1 MSSAFEAELILSR
14 PYLTRKQISR
24 AQKNTISDLRSYSQ
38 KKLVIIKYLS
48 DMCVQLKLPR
58 KTLETAIYY
67 YERYHLFNAF
77 ETELIYLLATSCLV
91 LSCKQTETLKKVNE
105 ICQVSYKVRKI
116 LKANQDMMETFKKRI
131 WQTELRILESC
142 SFDYRVNNFL
152 HIDEYIIKI
161 GKSLQLEPNVCYLA
175 WLIAYDVLK
184 SDILLIVPQHCIAIA
199 ILKIS
204 VELFNLQNDN
214 SANENNNTKWS
225 KVDYSFFETNESSV
239 NEAYF
244 EISNFYINTFD
255 ICDLQANIPPNY
267 PHIGIESF
275 IELKQNTGRQRG
287 LGELENED
295 INRDPFLNNIRST
308 AVRERRHVL
317 SSKLVIDEYNAIN
330 DTQHK

>member
-1 MSSAFEAELILSR
+1 MSSSFEAELILSR

-24 AQKNTISDLRSYSQ
+24 AQKNTISDLRTYSQ
-38 KKLVIIKYLS
+38 KKLLIIKYLS

-77 ETELIYLLATSCLV
+77 ETELIHLLATSCLV
-91 LSCKQTETLKKVNE
+91 LSCKQTETLKKINE

-116 LKANQDMMETFKKRI
+116 SKVNQDMMETFKKRI
-131 WQTELRILESC
+131 CQTELRILESC

-161 GKSLQLEPNVCYLA
+161 GKSLQLESKVCHLA

-184 SDILLIVPQHCIAIA
+184 SDVLLIIPQHSIAIA

-204 VELFNLQNDN
+204 VELFNLKNDN
-214 SANENNNTKWS
+214 NGNEENSSKWS
-225 KVDYSFFETNESSV
+225 NVDYSYFETNENSV

-255 ICDLQANIPPNY
+255 ICDLQGNIPHDY

-275 IELKQNTGRQRG
+275 IELKQTAGSQTG
-287 LGELENED
+287 LDELPNDD
-295 INRDPFLNNIRST
+295 IDRDPFLCNSRNSS
-308 AVRERRHVL
+308 VRERRHVL
-317 SSKLVIDEYNAIN
+317 SSRLVIEEYNSIN
-330 DTQHK
+330 NIQHK